1 MSRLSGQLV
10 DMGGTGAAMGSRH
23 PVALLVCLALMPS
36 LGIGGCLSH
45 APQGGSHRQARPE
58 DPPNRRLAVTAR
70 PERRVMQTRR
80 EQRRRDAQP
89 SLSHW

>member
-1 MSRLSGQLV
+1 MSRVSGQLV

-23 PVALLVCLALMPS
+23 PVPLLVCLALMPC
-36 LGIGGCLSH
+36 LGIGGCFSH
-45 APQGGSHRQARPE
+45 APQGGLHWQARPE

-80 EQRRRDAQP
+80 DERRHDAQP
-89 SLSHW
+89 WLSHW